1 MAEPPLNLSRG
12 TLSHMLL
19 LLINIIFMLGCQQTI
34 ENNTKYLVIPWVF
47 PFCFQPL
54 SQCFGIGI
62 FYAFCSRYSLP
73 SPWPLF
79 QFPLGLV
86 PEILCIF
93 IIVLLSLFRVFV
105 FLLPRE
111 SQRLRVAVGLAGK
124 QWGRGRGTS
133 RHEHSFGLGR
143 YAYLPFVCASGLLLH
158 FVCQKFWP
166 CVVNC

>member
-1 MAEPPLNLSRG
+1 
-12 TLSHMLL
+12 MLL

-62 FYAFCSRYSLP
+62 FYALP
-73 SPWPLF
+73 PVLDISFLPLATPWVFHLA
-79 QFPLGLV
+79 
-86 PEILCIF
+86 LCQKF
-93 IIVLLSLFRVFV
+93 FV
-105 FLLPRE
+105 FLLLFCYRFFGFLFSSCQK

-124 QWGRGRGTS
+124 QWGGGRGTS
-133 RHEHSFGLGR
+133 RHGHSFGLGR

-158 FVCQKFWP
+158 FVCQKCRP
-166 CVVNC
+166 CVVNCWWRGN

>member
-1 MAEPPLNLSRG
+1 MNLSRG

-62 FYAFCSRYSLP
+62 FYALP
-73 SPWPLF
+73 PVLDIPFLPLGHALS
-79 QFPLGLV
+79 FPLGLV

-124 QWGRGRGTS
+124 QRGGGRGTS
-133 RHEHSFGLGR
+133 RHGHSFGLGR

-158 FVCQKFWP
+158 FVCQKCWP